1 MQQGLFNVCRFM
13 TRFENQIASYLAH
26 RMPDARGVVVDEL
39 GRIYGGS
46 SQETFGFHAT
56 WQDGETKVDRQL
68 ILRRDAAAGL
78 VVAERDLEYNV
89 YRALAGQGLPI
100 PGVLFLE
107 LDPWWLERPFF
118 IMDLCPGKPGSP
130 FAPTDPYDGHGTTI
144 GKQYWSILGKL
155 AAIDHRAVGL
165 ESLRNGEA
173 TSRFWGLEL
182 DRWESILDDN
192 EALIEPAV
200 RGAFRWMRRNPP
212 PEPAKACI
220 VHGDYRSGNF
230 LFTDDGTI
238 SAILDWEMCHI
249 GDPLEDVAWGLD
261 PFWPITRH
269 YPLDDGLARWEA
281 ASGMTVDHA
290 ALDWWRLFT
299 AVKACA
305 IWTTATNG
313 FASGKNREMT
323 MALSSI
329 RAGHFHRTL
338 ILTMMRDRGA
348 MG

>member
-1 MQQGLFNVCRFM
+1 LNN
-13 TRFENQIASYLAH
+13 FEVQIAAYLAH
-26 RMPDARGVVVDEL
+26 RMPEAREIIVDEL
-39 GRIYGGS
+39 ARIYGGS
-46 SQETFGFHAT
+46 SQETFRFHAT

-100 PGVLFLE
+100 PAVYFLE
-107 LDPWWLERPFF
+107 LDPKWLERPFF

-130 FAPTDPYDGHGTTI
+130 FVLTDPYDGHGPAI
-144 GKQYWSILGKL
+144 GEQYWSILGKL

-165 ESLRNGEA
+165 ESLRNGNA
-173 TSRFWGLEL
+173 KIGFWALEL
-182 DRWESILDDN
+182 DRWEGILDEN
-192 EALIEPAV
+192 EALIEPVV
-200 RGAFRWMRRNPP
+200 RGALRWMRRNPP
-212 PEPAKACI
+212 PETAKACI

-230 LFTDDGTI
+230 LFTNDGNI
-238 SAILDWEMCHI
+238 SANLDWEMCHI

-281 ASGMTVDHA
+281 ASGMRLNHA

-305 IWTTATNG
+305 IWTTAAG
-313 FASGKNREMT
+313 SFASGKNREMT
-323 MALSSI
+323 MALSGI
-329 RAGHFHRTL
+329 RGGHFHRKL

>member
-1 MQQGLFNVCRFM
+1 LNN
-13 TRFENQIASYLAH
+13 FEVQIAAYLAH
-26 RMPDARGVVVDEL
+26 RMPEAREIIVDEL

-46 SQETFGFHAT
+46 SQETFRFRAA
-56 WQDGETKVDRQL
+56 WQAGGETINRRL
-68 ILRRDAAAGL
+68 ILRRDATAGL

-100 PGVLFLE
+100 PGVYFLE
-107 LDPWWLERPFF
+107 LDSKWLERPFF

-130 FAPTDPYDGHGTTI
+130 FVPSDTYDGHGRTI
-144 GKQYWSILGKL
+144 GKQYWSILGQL

-165 ESLRNGEA
+165 ESLRNGKA
-173 TSRFWGLEL
+173 TSRFWALEL
-182 DRWESILDDN
+182 DRWEGILVDN

-200 RGAFRWMRRNPP
+200 RGALRWMRRNPP

-230 LFTDDGTI
+230 LFTDEGTI

-249 GDPLEDVAWGLD
+249 GDPLEDVAWGID

-269 YPLDDGLARWEA
+269 CPLDHGLKRWEA
-281 ASGMTVDHA
+281 ASGMTVDRV
-290 ALDWWRLFT
+290 ALDWWMLFT

-305 IWTTATNG
+305 IWTTAANS

-323 MALSSI
+323 MALSGI
-329 RAGHFHRTL
+329 RGGHFHRTL

>member
-1 MQQGLFNVCRFM
+1 MSSL
-13 TRFENQIASYLAH
+13 EKQIASYLAH
-26 RMPDARGVVVDEL
+26 RMPEAVGIVVDEL

-46 SQETFGFHAT
+46 SQETFRFHAH
-56 WQDGETKVDRQL
+56 WNEGAQAIDRRL
-68 ILRRDAAAGL
+68 ILRRDATAGL

-100 PGVLFLE
+100 PGVYFLE
-107 LDPWWLERPFF
+107 LDPRWLDRPFF

-130 FAPTDPYDGHGTTI
+130 FIQADPYDGHGTAI
-144 GKQYWSILGKL
+144 GEQYWSILGRL

-165 ESLRNGEA
+165 QSLRNGTA
-173 TSRFWGLEL
+173 TSGFWALEL
-182 DRWESILDDN
+182 DRWEGILDEN
-192 EALIEPAV
+192 EALIEPVV
-200 RGAFRWMRRNPP
+200 RGAMRWLRRNPP
-212 PEPAKACI
+212 PEPVKPAI

-281 ASGMTVDHA
+281 ASGVAADRD
-290 ALDWWRLFT
+290 ALDWWLLFT
-299 AVKACA
+299 AVKACV
-305 IWTTATNG
+305 IWTTAAAG

-323 MALSSI
+323 MALSGI
-329 RAGHFHRTL
+329 RGGHFHRDL
-338 ILTMMRDRGA
+338 ILKMMRVQGA